1 MYPELSQHIPI
12 TAHLT
17 KLLDYASR
25 ILRTPMR
32 HTSLEFTSCHVDL
45 LTITKLIGR
54 IGS

>member
-17 KLLDYASR
+17 KLLDYSSR

-32 HTSLEFTSCHVDL
+32 HASLEFTSCHVDL
-45 LTITKLIGR
+45 LTTTNLIVR
-54 IGS
+54 MGS